1 MSSGPFCLVSKI
13 NKNFEANE
21 GGPVWRDSKAR
32 HFDCIV
38 QMISVVPIR
47 DAWEENYADFK
58 ACDGMPV
65 KGTKEYN

>member
-1 MSSGPFCLVSKI
+1 M
-13 NKNFEANE
+13 
-21 GGPVWRDSKAR
+21 WRDREAR
-32 HFDCIV
+32 HFDCIM
-38 QMISVVPIR
+38 QMIIVVPIR